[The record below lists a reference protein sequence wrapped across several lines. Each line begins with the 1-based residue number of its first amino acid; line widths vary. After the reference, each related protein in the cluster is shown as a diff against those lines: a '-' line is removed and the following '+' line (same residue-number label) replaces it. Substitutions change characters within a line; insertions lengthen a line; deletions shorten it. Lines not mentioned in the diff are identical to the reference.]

1 MTEPTEKDKLLYD
14 ELKALAAKYNFSI
27 ARSEPHKTT
36 LGLERAIAHGETI
49 TWLDL
54 EGPGLRPGKLAILKA
69 RNTTGMSMIQ
79 LEMTEE
85 QVRRRVRIALNLPH
99 DAENQ
104 P

>member
-1 MTEPTEKDKLLYD
+1 MTELTKDQRSFYD
-14 ELKALAAKYNFSI
+14 EMKTLAAKYPAPEF
-27 ARSEPHKTT
+27 RKTT
-36 LGLERAIAHGETI
+36 LGLDLAIARGERF

-85 QVRRRVRIALNLPH
+85 QVRRRVRIANNLPP
-99 DAENQ
+99 DAENK